1 MEDAAPGFNTLIARP
16 ARFLAQHQ
24 QTIKWI
30 VYSLLLLNFSYY
42 VFFEWR
48 SAQTLLS
55 DDASFLEIASVYT
68 TTFDELGWFVLL
80 FIFEYETYWMDDNN
94 YNKILYGLLQVV
106 GLVCYV
112 LISHTLYAYIVDLM
126 ALGDAVILDNV
137 TGLCGFVGEDISFL
151 NNLYYTLI
159 DANNCAALA
168 RDDVIYK
175 LTEASVVTDGGG
187 YAQAVNHAWD
197 SVIEAACWLI
207 IMVSYSFVVLLQNR
221 GVYKS
226 RWISGADTLQLVCYG
241 LIICC
246 ALYWSLHGHYIYTW
260 DSLLWIGGFAAIDAN
275 LSEWRHDMED
285 EAAAV

>member
-1 MEDAAPGFNTLIARP
+1 MEDAAQGFNTLIARP

-80 FIFEYETYWMDDNN
+80 FIFEYETYWMDDKN

-112 LISHTLYAYIVDLM
+112 VISHTLYAYIVDLM
-126 ALGDAVILDNV
+126 ALGDAVVLDNV
-137 TGLCGFVGEDISFL
+137 TGLCGFVGEDISFI

-159 DANNCAALA
+159 DANNCAGQ
-168 RDDVIYK
+168 
-175 LTEASVVTDGGG
+175 SGGG
-187 YAQAVNHAWD
+187 CVLSALWLCLGAG
-197 SVIEAACWLI
+197 EATVATRALLAKCHC
-207 IMVSYSFVVLLQNR
+207 STNKASARPRPSDGQVL
-221 GVYKS
+221 KS
-226 RWISGADTLQLVCYG
+226 CKQTQDLRSPSALV
-241 LIICC
+241 
-246 ALYWSLHGHYIYTW
+246 
-260 DSLLWIGGFAAIDAN
+260 
-275 LSEWRHDMED
+275 LS
-285 EAAAV
+285 